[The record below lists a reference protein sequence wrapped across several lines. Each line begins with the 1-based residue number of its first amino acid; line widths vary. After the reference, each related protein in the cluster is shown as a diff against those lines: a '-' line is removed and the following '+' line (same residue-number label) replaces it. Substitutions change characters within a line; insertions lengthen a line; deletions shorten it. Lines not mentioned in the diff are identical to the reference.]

1 MRIEEDVKL
10 DFCDV
15 LIKPKRSDSPSRYK
29 VDLNC
34 KYKFLNSEAT
44 WEGIPIFAAN
54 MATVG
59 TFAMAKVLDEK
70 SLLTCLH
77 KHYPLESLLN
87 NFSKNYFYTIGIKD
101 EDFEKLE
108 IFSKSFRPSKICI
121 DVANGYTKY
130 FVNKCK
136 IIRDKY
142 PDAIIMAGN
151 VCTSEMVQELLFAG
165 VDIVKI
171 GIGPGAVCTTRVVTG
186 CGYPQLSAI
195 LECADTAHGLKGHVC
210 ADGGCVSSGDI
221 AKAFG
226 AGADF
231 VMLGSMLSGTD
242 ECEGNW
248 SYNGLNKTHLE
259 FYGMS
264 SKTAMDNFHGGQS
277 EYKASEGKKVSV
289 PYKGPVNDVLNE
301 ILGGLRST
309 CTMVGTE
316 KLQDLSKCTT
326 FIKVNRTHNTFFGN

>member
-34 KYKFLNSEAT
+34 KYKFLNSEKF
-44 WEGIPIFAAN
+44 WEGIPIIAAN

-59 TFAMAKVLDEK
+59 TFAMAKALDERL
-70 SLLTCLH
+70 LLTCLH
-77 KHYPLESLLN
+77 KHYSLESLKE
-87 NFSKNYFYTIGIKD
+87 NFSQNYFYTIGIKD

-108 IFSKSFRPSKICI
+108 TFSKFSKPSKICI

-136 IIRDKY
+136 IIRGKY

-171 GIGPGAVCTTRVVTG
+171 GIGPGCFIAGTNVLTENGFKKIENIKVGDKVLSHRGKLQKVNGTLVRKENQKLICVNGIRCTENHEFYV
-186 CGYPQLSAI
+186 
-195 LECADTAHGLKGHVC
+195 
-210 ADGGCVSSGDI
+210 
-221 AKAFG
+221 
-226 AGADF
+226 
-231 VMLGSMLSGTD
+231 
-242 ECEGNW
+242 
-248 SYNGLNKTHLE
+248 LNKKYKLLVND
-259 FYGMS
+259 
-264 SKTAMDNFHGGQS
+264 DNIDEYAEWIEAKDLNKNYFLLKFSS
-277 EYKASEGKKVSV
+277 EYLNKIGIELGCKEE
-289 PYKGPVNDVLNE
+289 DEQNE
-301 ILGGLRST
+301 ICR
-309 CTMVGTE
+309 
-316 KLQDLSKCTT
+316 
-326 FIKVNRTHNTFFGN
+326 N